1 MIQLHYDVVQGTIEW
16 HGLRKGKITG
26 STCNSLLVGSS
37 LSVGAKT
44 LIYKKAA
51 ELVTGYEED
60 FRGNKDTERGHDLES
75 LAIQEYED
83 TTFNSVERIGFVE
96 MDDYVGYSPD
106 GLVGKDGLVEVKCP
120 NDPNYLRYLDDKK
133 IKGEYYSQMQFG
145 LFVTGRQWCDFIVFN
160 PSYGD
165 RPIDITRV
173 NRDEKMI
180 DLFRSKIELYK
191 TELKRV
197 LGLVEDKF
205 VVS

>member
-1 MIQLHYDVVQGTIEW
+1 MIIYRDIVQGTEAW
-16 HGLRKGKITG
+16 HEVRKGKVTG
-26 STCNSLLVGSS
+26 STCKPLLVGTT

-44 LIYKKAA
+44 LVYKKAA
-51 ELVTGYEED
+51 ELITGYEED
-60 FRGNKDTERGHDLES
+60 FKGNKDTERGNDLED

-83 TTFNSVERIGFVE
+83 TTFNSVARVGFVE
-96 MDDYVGYSPD
+96 LSDYVGYSPD
-106 GLVGKDGLVEVKCP
+106 GLIGEEGLAEVKCY
-120 NDPNYLRYLDDKK
+120 NDPNYLRYLDEKK
-133 IKGEYYSQMQFG
+133 IKGEYYAQIQFG
-145 LFVTGRQWCDFIVFN
+145 LFVTNRQWCDFIVFN